1 MDHTVQQGSFLI
13 ASLSM
18 RLQGWHLTLPLAFV
32 FLAFFVTPLLILF
45 AVSGFAD
52 EKITQVGF
60 KTWVGFVKD
69 PFYWIVTGNTLK
81 LGVLTV
87 CATLLIGYPLA
98 VVYTNASVRT
108 QKILIML
115 IIMPMLL
122 SVVVR
127 TFAWI
132 VILGKEGVINQT
144 LLSLGLST
152 TPLRLLQTE
161 VGLIISLTQIELP
174 LMVLPLISVM
184 SRTDQ
189 SVHDASSALG
199 ASRWRTFFKVTVP
212 LSLPGLIAGC
222 TLVFASATTAFISQS
237 VIGGNRLVYLP
248 LIVWQQSLVVYNW
261 PLAAVAAV
269 TLLLSVMS
277 CIVLLNFLGRRG
289 MRYLNV

>member
-1 MDHTVQQGSFLI
+1 M
-13 ASLSM
+13 
-18 RLQGWHLTLPLAFV
+18 LPLALA
-32 FLAFFVTPLLILF
+32 FLAFFVAPLMILF
-45 AVSGFAD
+45 VVSGFED
-52 EKITQVGF
+52 DKITQVGL
-60 KTWVGFVKD
+60 KTWVSFIGD
-69 PFYWIVTGNTLK
+69 PFYWVVTGNTLK

-87 CATLLIGYPLA
+87 LATLLIGYPLA
-98 VVYTNASVRT
+98 VVYMRTSPSV
-108 QKILIML
+108 QKILIL
-115 IIMPMLL
+115 IIIMPMLL

-132 VILGKEGVINQT
+132 VILGREGVINQT
-144 LLSLGLST
+144 LLSLGLTS

-161 VGLIISLTQIELP
+161 FGLIISLTQIELP

-184 SRTDQ
+184 SRIDP

-222 TLVFASATTAFISQS
+222 TLVFASSTTAFISQS

-248 LIVWQQSLVVYNW
+248 LVVWQQSLVVYNW
-261 PLAAVAAV
+261 PLASVAAV
-269 TLLLSVMS
+269 TLLVSVMG
-277 CIVLLNFLGRRG
+277 CIILLNLLGRKR

>member
-1 MDHTVQQGSFLI
+1 MTLKL
-13 ASLSM
+13 SLQA
-18 RLQGWHLTLPLAFV
+18 RGWQLMLPLALA
-32 FLAFFVTPLLILF
+32 FLAFFVAPLMILF
-45 AVSGFAD
+45 VVSGFED
-52 EKITQVGF
+52 DKITQVGL
-60 KTWVGFVKD
+60 KTWVSFVSD
-69 PFYWIVTGNTLK
+69 PFYWVVTGNTLK

-87 CATLLIGYPLA
+87 LATLLIGYPLA
-98 VVYTNASVRT
+98 VVYMRASPSV
-108 QKILIML
+108 QKILIL
-115 IIMPMLL
+115 IIIMPMLL

-132 VILGKEGVINQT
+132 VILGREGVINQT
-144 LLSLGLST
+144 LLSLGLTS

-161 VGLIISLTQIELP
+161 FGLIVSLTQIELP

-184 SRTDQ
+184 SRIDP

-222 TLVFASATTAFISQS
+222 TLVFASSTTAFISQS

-248 LIVWQQSLVVYNW
+248 LVVWQQSLVVYNW
-261 PLAAVAAV
+261 PLASVAAV
-269 TLLLSVMS
+269 TLLVSVMG
-277 CIVLLNFLGRRG
+277 CIILLNLLGRKR

>member
-1 MDHTVQQGSFLI
+1 MTLKL
-13 ASLSM
+13 SLQA
-18 RLQGWHLTLPLAFV
+18 RGWQLMLPLALA
-32 FLAFFVTPLLILF
+32 FLAFFVAPLMILF
-45 AVSGFAD
+45 VVSGFED
-52 EKITQVGF
+52 DKITQVGL
-60 KTWVGFVKD
+60 KTWVSFVSD
-69 PFYWIVTGNTLK
+69 PFYWVVTGNTLK

-87 CATLLIGYPLA
+87 LATLLIGYPLA
-98 VVYTNASVRT
+98 VVYMRASPSV
-108 QKILIML
+108 QKILIL
-115 IIMPMLL
+115 IIIMPMLL

-132 VILGKEGVINQT
+132 VILGREGVINQT
-144 LLSLGLST
+144 LLSLGLTS

-161 VGLIISLTQIELP
+161 FGLIISLTQIELP

-184 SRTDQ
+184 SQIDP

-222 TLVFASATTAFISQS
+222 TLVFASSTTAFISQS

-248 LIVWQQSLVVYNW
+248 LVVYNW
-261 PLAAVAAV
+261 PLASVAAV
-269 TLLLSVMS
+269 TLLVSVMG
-277 CIVLLNFLGRRG
+277 CIILLNLLGRKR